1 MEVQKPLLLW
11 AVAQADRALT
21 QDNSTL
27 LLWVCSTTIPW
38 LCADNRSSPQG
49 EISLFFEDVQE

>member
-38 LCADNRSSPQG
+38 LYASVCR
-49 EISLFFEDVQE
+49 